1 MSEGNYVPKDEYER
15 ACRERYDFAQS
26 VMGRAMNITD
36 KELEGKDTLE
46 KVKYIFE
53 HGYVGEDQ
61 ITLVKAVV
69 VLAQEVNALRLEIKE
84 LKQQLSK

>member
-1 MSEGNYVPKDEYER
+1 MTEEELKAWHSNP
-15 ACRERYDFAQS
+15 REFIL
-26 VMGRAMNITD
+26 GRAKNITS

-61 ITLVKAVV
+61 ITLIKTIWI
-69 VLAQEVNALRLEIKE
+69 LTKEVADLRKEINE